1 LEAGCNQGVDG
12 SLKSSGYTAL
22 LLIGVLAAV
31 AIFGERADAQFL
43 SRDHSVSANEI
54 KIGMSAAET
63 GRAGAV
69 GMQIRQGCEAY
80 VAKVNR
86 DGGIAGRRLV
96 LVDYDDRYEPVET
109 VSNVERLI
117 DRDKVFAL
125 LNFYGT
131 PTCRAILPMI
141 NDSNIVMVGPI
152 SGSTALQQPMQRLI
166 FTTRANYAEEAELL
180 VEHIVTDL
188 GCKNV
193 ALFRQDD
200 SDGDAARGAVMEA
213 LRRHGLPLVAEGVY
227 VRNSVN
233 TPDALFY
240 IAKVKP
246 DVVIM
251 FGSYKPC
258 ADFVRGAKQLG
269 LKNTAF
275 CTVSSVGTEP
285 LIKYLGKDSDGVVI
299 SEVVPSPY
307 DDSLPF
313 VRDYQA
319 DMRSIGSTD
328 FTYMGLEGYTNTAA
342 LVAGLR
348 TAGANLTEESLVA
361 ALENLMID
369 FKAFSIH
376 FSKDSRQG
384 NHQVFLTQVI
394 HGRAIPA
401 EKLELP
407 RSDQ

>member
-1 LEAGCNQGVDG
+1 VDV
-12 SLKSSGYTAL
+12 SLKSSGYAAL
-22 LLIGVLAAV
+22 LLIGVLAAFV
-31 AIFGERADAQFL
+31 IFEERAEAQFL

-54 KIGMSAAET
+54 KIGMSTAET

-69 GMQIRQGCEAY
+69 GMEIRKGCEAY

-86 DGGIAGRRLV
+86 AGGIAGRRLG
-96 LVDYDDRYEPVET
+96 LVAYDDRYEPVET

-117 DRDKVFAL
+117 DHDKVFAL

-131 PTCRAILPMI
+131 PTCTAILPMI
-141 NDSNIVMVGPI
+141 NDANIVLVGPI
-152 SGSTALQQPMQRLI
+152 SGSMALQQPMQRLV
-166 FTTRANYAEEAELL
+166 FNTRATYTEEAELL

-188 GCKNV
+188 GCKNI

-200 SDGDAARGAVMEA
+200 SDGDAARGAVTEA
-213 LRRHGLPLVAEGVY
+213 LRRFGLPLAGEGLY

-233 TPDALFY
+233 TLDALFY

-246 DVVIM
+246 DAVIM

-258 ADFVRGAKQLG
+258 ADFVLGAKQLG
-269 LKNTAF
+269 LNSTVF
-275 CTVSSVGTEP
+275 CTVSSVGTEA

-299 SEVVPSPY
+299 SQVVPSPY
-307 DDSLPF
+307 DVSLPL

-328 FTYMGLEGYTNTAA
+328 FTYMGLEGYMNSVV

-348 TAGANLTEESLVA
+348 AAGTDLTEELLVA

-369 FKAFSIH
+369 FKTFSIR
-376 FSKDSRQG
+376 FSRDTRQG
-384 NHQVFLTQVI
+384 NHRVFLTQVKQ
-394 HGRAIPA
+394 GRAMPV
-401 EKLELP
+401 EKLEA
-407 RSDQ
+407 SSSGH